1 MLGRFVNQ
9 KIKVSQGI
17 VTKNDF
23 RQRGLTAKSDLL
35 DSYNGEDDRSDQ
47 EDEASQPLITNH
59 ADPEASIDSSN
70 STYARSLAHSCMP
83 LDLAEWRTSSLFNR
97 ALLLVKAPVMYL
109 LKLTIPLVDYDL
121 PNSNWNKATVMVN
134 CLVSPLFMVLAT
146 RSAATTLLSVPL
158 WAYTAVL
165 GALLCALVFFLTDL
179 DRPPRLHWAFAYFG
193 FAVSIV
199 WIYSVAN
206 EIVNLLTTFGV
217 ILNISNTILGLT
229 FLAWGNSLSGKTLFA
244 ERDTSLKRTGRIRAF
259 YSGKGSC
266 LSAFTSL

>member
-1 MLGRFVNQ
+1 MVVLGRFVNQ
-9 KIKVSQGI
+9 KIKLSQGI

-35 DSYNGEDDRSDQ
+35 DSYNGEDDRSDE
-47 EDEASQPLITNH
+47 EDEARQPLLTNH
-59 ADPEASIDSSN
+59 ADPEASLASSH
-70 STYARSLAHSCMP
+70 STYARSLAHTCLP
-83 LDLAEWRTSSLFNR
+83 LDLAEWRASSLFNR
-97 ALLLVKAPVMYL
+97 ALLAVKAPVVYL

-146 RSAATTLLSVPL
+146 RSAAATLLSVPL
-158 WAYTAVL
+158 WAYSAVL
-165 GALLCALVFFLTDL
+165 GGLLCALVFFLTDL

-229 FLAWGNSLSGKTLFA
+229 FLAWGNSLSGKTLLP
-244 ERDTSLKRTGRIRAF
+244 ERDTSLVTTN
-259 YSGKGSC
+259 SGKGRV
-266 LSAFTSL
+266 